1 MQYADIKSC
10 KGQTLIQGQFSNVCW
25 KEEGGEK
32 KMNIDLTLVSNVGK
46 KPSHLTQKTPSFCW
60 ILDGEETH
68 TLQPDSSSQG
78 YLNNQTN
85 SILRF
90 ELSN

>member
-1 MQYADIKSC
+1 MCNMQILKVVKVRHSSKVSFQMSAGK
-10 KGQTLIQGQFSNVCW
+10 KKT
-25 KEEGGEK
+25 EK

-68 TLQPDSSSQG
+68 TLQPDSSQG